1 MGKRSRWGAP
11 KTTETCGI
19 CGGKMVASGHS
30 KSGKQRIKCNACSAS
45 CEIGK
50 AAEMR
55 SYEPQK
61 DPIKAV
67 PEGMRPY
74 GYSTL
79 IKPEG
84 EGALQW
90 VKVRADEEA
99 QRKRMDAWVAGFKDE
114 LPKIKRTPAPK
125 GTEADLLNL
134 YVVTDF
140 HLGMLAWP
148 DETGAPW
155 DLAIAEQTL
164 IRWFERAIEL
174 APKAETAVFAQLGD
188 FLHADGLDALTPA
201 HKNLL
206 DVDTRFPKV
215 VRAAIRLVRH
225 VIELLLAKHK
235 YVRVIQAEGN
245 HDPASSV
252 WLREWLA
259 AIYGKEPRVTVDVS
273 PDPYYCIE
281 HGATSLFFHHGHKRK
296 PANID
301 DVFVGKFRE
310 VFGRTKFSYAH
321 MGHLHHV
328 DQKETSLM
336 IVEQH
341 RTLAAPDAYASR
353 GGWLSGRDAKVI
365 TYSRR
370 FGEVGRCTISY
381 QQVAQ

>member
-1 MGKRSRWGAP
+1 MARRSRWGAP

-19 CGGKMVASGHS
+19 CGGQMIGC
-30 KSGKQRIKCNACSAS
+30 GGGRIRCKACAAT
-45 CEIGK
+45 CELGK

-84 EGALQW
+84 DGALQW
-90 VKVRADEEA
+90 VKVRADEDA
-99 QRKRMDAWVAGFKDE
+99 QRKRLEAWIAGIKDG
-114 LPKIKRTPAPK
+114 LPKVKPIPAPK
-125 GTEADLLNL
+125 ATESDLLNL
-134 YVVTDF
+134 YVVTDY
-140 HLGMLAWP
+140 HLGMLAWGE
-148 DETGAPW
+148 ETGAPW
-155 DLAIAEQTL
+155 DLEIAERTL

-174 APKAETAVFAQLGD
+174 APKSEYAVFAQLGD
-188 FLHADGLDALTPA
+188 FLHADSLDALTPQN
-201 HKNLL
+201 KNLL

-215 VRAAIRLVRH
+215 VRAAIRLVRQ
-225 VIELLLAKHK
+225 VIDMLRAKHRN
-235 YVRVIQAEGN
+235 VEILMCEGN
-245 HDPASSV
+245 HDPAGSV

-259 AIYGKEPRVTVDVS
+259 SLYANEPRVRINTS
-273 PDPYYCIE
+273 PDPYYCVE
-281 HGATSLFFHHGHKRK
+281 HGLTSLFFHHGHKRK
-296 PANID
+296 PSNVD

-328 DQKETSLM
+328 DQRETSLM

-365 TYSRR
+365 HYSKR
-370 FGEVGRCTISY
+370 FGEVGRTIVSY